1 MIRAVIIGLFCV
13 AYAMSM
19 TTTHKP
25 HHTHHPHGTGPTH
38 EPQEHEFFKFAYEPH
53 SHMMVVVNGHLCYMF
68 TLSDAER
75 AAIHTDAGI
84 RAVELKLLS
93 TLSTASVTEVTK
105 DQVNAK
111 IAHVCGAHTTHYYKE
126 TTV

>member
-1 MIRAVIIGLFCV
+1 MIRAVVLSLFCV

-25 HHTHHPHGTGPTH
+25 HQTHHPHGSRPTS
-38 EPQEHEFFKFAYEPH
+38 EPAEHEFFRFSYEPH
-53 SHMMVVVNGHLCYMF
+53 THMMVVVNGHLCYMF

-105 DQVNAK
+105 DQIDVR
-111 IAHVCGAHTTHYYKE
+111 IAHACGAHTTHYYKE